1 MSCLPIPDIPIPTLP
16 APLTI
21 APSFPVVSFDPN
33 LCCKVLQ
40 FPLSTPPIGIVGT
53 LLNPAVNT
61 VIATAIKSVQ
71 DFIDLLPHDCPKEL
85 QRPTS

>member
-1 MSCLPIPDIPIPTLP
+1 MACLPIPSIPVPELP

-21 APSFPVVSFDPN
+21 APSFPGQSFDPE
-33 LCCKVLQ
+33 LCCKVLDL
-40 FPLSTPPIGIVGT
+40 PLTIPPIGILAT

-61 VIATAIKSVQ
+61 VIANAIKSVQ
-71 DFIDLLPHDCPKEL
+71 DYLDKLPHDCPKEL